1 MKTKIIIAT
10 SMMLAQPSLS
20 NESLIISSI
29 DWCPQLCNKDSQRG
43 YVMDIV
49 DAIFKGSP
57 YTLEVQ
63 SFPWT
68 RAIRL
73 VENGRSHALLAPTR
87 EEAPNLKFPE
97 QEIGLQRM
105 CFFTKSSSEWAYTGE
120 DSLKGLTIGLAQ
132 DTYIDELSEYIEKN
146 EKQFDYIPYN
156 DGYLA
161 SSFKKLKFNRIDT
174 FVFTYNSTRYEIN
187 RNNLK
192 FDYKEAGCF
201 TENKIYMAFSPSDK
215 NKNEIDDML
224 SYFDIKMV
232 SLKRSGEIN
241 KIMSNY
247 GLND

>member
-1 MKTKIIIAT
+1 MIIAT
-10 SMMLAQPSLS
+10 TVVLAQPSLS

-29 DWCPQLCNKDSQRG
+29 DWCPQLCDNDSQRG

-49 DAIFKGSP
+49 DAIFKDSP
-57 YTLEVQ
+57 YTLEVEN
-63 SFPWT
+63 FPWT

-146 EKQFDYIPYN
+146 EKQFDYIPYS
-156 DGYLA
+156 DGYLT
-161 SSFKKLKFNRIDT
+161 SSFKKLTFNRIDT

-187 RNNLK
+187 RNNLE

-201 TENKIYMAFSPSDK
+201 PENKIYMAFSP
-215 NKNEIDDML
+215 NEKNEDYIDDMIV
-224 SYFDIKMV
+224 YFDSKMV
-232 SLKRSGEIN
+232 ALKKSDEIN
-241 KIMSNY
+241 EIMSNY
-247 GLND
+247 GLNYLR